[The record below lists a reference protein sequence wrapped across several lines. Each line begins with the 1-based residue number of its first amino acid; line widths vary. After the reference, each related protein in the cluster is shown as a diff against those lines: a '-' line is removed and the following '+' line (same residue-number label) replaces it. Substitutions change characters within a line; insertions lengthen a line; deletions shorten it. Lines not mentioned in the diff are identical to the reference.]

1 MAKLEIKNLTY
12 IYSEGTPAAKKALNN
27 INLRIKQNEFIG
39 LIGRTGSGK
48 STLAKHLNA
57 LLKPTEGK
65 ILLDG
70 EDFWHK
76 PKKIR
81 NVRFKVGMVFQY
93 PEHQLFEET
102 VYKDIAFGPSNM
114 GLLEDEIEKK
124 IHMACEFINLD
135 FNLLYKSPF
144 ELSGGEKRKVAIAG
158 VIAMDPEILI
168 LDEPTAGLDPK
179 SREQLLCQL
188 HYYYKSREKTVILIS
203 HNMDDIAK
211 YSDRI
216 IVLDDGNLIMFDS
229 PKRVFSQIDLLKS
242 VGLEPPQITSVMRSL
257 LEVVPGLSDE
267 ILTVDEAV
275 EALLNFV
282 KNR

>member
-1 MAKLEIKNLTY
+1 MNKIEIQDLTY
-12 IYSEGTPAAKKALNN
+12 IYSEGTPAAKKALSNM
-27 INLRIKQNEFIG
+27 NLCIKQNEFIG
-39 LIGRTGSGK
+39 IIGRTGSGK
-48 STLAKHLNA
+48 STFAKHLNA

-65 ILLDG
+65 VILDG
-70 EDFWHK
+70 KDIWDE
-76 PKKIR
+76 PKEIR

-114 GLLEDEIEKK
+114 GLPEDEIEKK
-124 IHMACEFINLD
+124 VYMACEFINLD
-135 FNLLYKSPF
+135 FDLLYKSPF

-158 VIAMDPEILI
+158 VIAMDPEVLI

-179 SREQLLCQL
+179 SKEQLLYQL
-188 HYYYKSREKTVILIS
+188 HCYYKNRKKTVILIS

-216 IVLDDGNLIMFDS
+216 IVLNNGNLVMLDL

-242 VGLEPPQITSVMRSL
+242 IGLEPPKITSIMRAL
-257 LEVVPGLSDE
+257 KEEFPDLSDE

-275 EALLNFV
+275 EALSNFV

>member
-1 MAKLEIKNLTY
+1 MNKIEIQDLTY
-12 IYSEGTPAAKKALNN
+12 IYSEGTPAAKKALSN
-27 INLRIKQNEFIG
+27 INLCIKQNEFIG
-39 LIGRTGSGK
+39 IIGRTGSGK
-48 STLAKHLNA
+48 STFAKHLNA
-57 LLKPTEGK
+57 LLNPTGGK
-65 ILLDG
+65 VTLDG
-70 EDFWHK
+70 KDIWDE
-76 PKKIR
+76 PKEIR

-114 GLLEDEIEKK
+114 GLPKDEIEKK
-124 IHMACEFINLD
+124 VYMACEFINLD
-135 FNLLYKSPF
+135 FDLLYKSPF

-158 VIAMDPEILI
+158 VIAMDPEVLI

-179 SREQLLCQL
+179 SKEQLLYQL
-188 HYYYKSREKTVILIS
+188 HCYYKNRKKTVILIS

-216 IVLDDGNLIMFDS
+216 IVLNNGNLVMLDL

-242 VGLEPPQITSVMRSL
+242 IGLEPPKITSIMRAL
-257 LEVVPGLSDE
+257 KEEFPDLSDE

-275 EALLNFV
+275 EALSNFV

>member
-1 MAKLEIKNLTY
+1 MAKIEIQDLTY
-12 IYSEGTPAAKKALNN
+12 IYSEGTPAAKKALSN
-27 INLRIKQNEFIG
+27 INLCIKKNEFIG
-39 LIGRTGSGK
+39 IIGRTGSGK
-48 STLAKHLNA
+48 STFAKHLNA

-65 ILLDG
+65 VILDG
-70 EDFWHK
+70 KDIWDE
-76 PKKIR
+76 PKEIR

-114 GLLEDEIEKK
+114 GLPKDEIEKK
-124 IHMACEFINLD
+124 VYMACEFINLD
-135 FNLLYKSPF
+135 FDLLYKSPF

-158 VIAMDPEILI
+158 VIAMDPEVLI
-168 LDEPTAGLDPK
+168 LDEPTAGFDPK
-179 SREQLLCQL
+179 SKEQLLYQL
-188 HYYYKSREKTVILIS
+188 HCYYKNRGKTVILIS

-216 IVLDDGNLIMFDS
+216 IVLDNGNLVMLDS

-242 VGLEPPQITSVMRSL
+242 IGLEPPQITSIMQAL
-257 LEVVPGLSDE
+257 KEEFPDLSDE
-267 ILTVDEAV
+267 ILSVDEAV
-275 EALLNFV
+275 EALSNFV

>member
-1 MAKLEIKNLTY
+1 MNKIEIQDLTY
-12 IYSEGTPAAKKALNN
+12 IYSEGTPAAKKALSN
-27 INLRIKQNEFIG
+27 INLCIKQNEFIG
-39 LIGRTGSGK
+39 IIGRTGSGK
-48 STLAKHLNA
+48 STFAKHLNA

-65 ILLDG
+65 VILGGKDIWD
-70 EDFWHK
+70 E
-76 PKKIR
+76 PKEIR

-114 GLLEDEIEKK
+114 GLPKDEIEKK
-124 IHMACEFINLD
+124 VYMACEFINLD
-135 FNLLYKSPF
+135 FDLLYKSPF

-158 VIAMDPEILI
+158 VIAMDPEVLI

-179 SREQLLCQL
+179 SKEQLLYQL
-188 HYYYKSREKTVILIS
+188 HCYYKNRKKTVILIS

-216 IVLDDGNLIMFDS
+216 IVLNNGNLVMLDL

-242 VGLEPPQITSVMRSL
+242 IGLEPPQITSIMRAL
-257 LEVVPGLSDE
+257 KEEFPDLSDE

-275 EALLNFV
+275 EALSNFV